1 MELTTSTV
9 PFLSMLSVRTT
20 SLIQDKNPFPTISRI
35 KKSRQNKTSIVKK
48 KKLPKITL
56 EVPRLDFM
64 RNPSLTLLI
73 CISGSREAYAR
84 PNVRQR
90 LSGTEVLGR
99 GGDKRKDKNVQKTAP
114 SASAN
119 FSPSKKHLCHDKRLV
134 AARGS
139 GNAYISFFNAFG

>member
-1 MELTTSTV
+1 VT
-9 PFLSMLSVRTT
+9 FLSMLSICTT
-20 SLIQDKNPFPTISRI
+20 SLIQERNPIPTISRI
-35 KKSRQNKTSIVKK
+35 KKSRQKRTSIVKK
-48 KKLPKITL
+48 KKLPKMTL
-56 EVPRLDFM
+56 KVPRLDFM

-84 PNVRQR
+84 PNVRHR
-90 LSGTEVLGR
+90 LSGTVPVLGR

-114 SASAN
+114 FASAN

-139 GNAYISFFNAFG
+139 GNAYICFFNAFG

>member
-1 MELTTSTV
+1 
-9 PFLSMLSVRTT
+9 
-20 SLIQDKNPFPTISRI
+20 
-35 KKSRQNKTSIVKK
+35 
-48 KKLPKITL
+48 
-56 EVPRLDFM
+56 M

-99 GGDKRKDKNVQKTAP
+99 GGDKRQDKNVQKTAP
-114 SASAN
+114 FASAN

-139 GNAYISFFNAFG
+139 GNANICFFFNAFG